1 MTAAMAG
8 KQLPCHCRNKIQ
20 LVAER
25 NGYEMLQYII
35 RRILLVIPV
44 VIFISFVVFYI
55 IQLPPGDYVSSY
67 SAKMSAAG
75 DVMTQAEMDE
85 MRSNLG
91 LDRPVYEQYFV
102 WMKKIV
108 LHGDFGFSFNY
119 NKPVLAVVKQYM
131 GLTLV
136 VSLVTM
142 VFQYL
147 VAIPVGIYTAVKQY
161 SPGDYFF
168 SGLSFIGMATPNFLL
183 AIILMFLSYTWF
195 GDPLLGLFSNEYVNA
210 PWSMDKVIDLAKHLV
225 IPVIVIGLASTADL
239 IRVMRGQMLDELNKP
254 NVVTAR
260 AKGVSETKILLKYP
274 TRAALNPIVSTFG
287 WSLSSV
293 FTGSTITAIVLNLP
307 IQGPVMYNALL
318 GQDMYLAGSWL
329 LFMALLTVL
338 GTLISDILL
347 AWLDPKI
354 RTEFRGN

>member
-1 MTAAMAG
+1 
-8 KQLPCHCRNKIQ
+8 
-20 LVAER
+20 
-25 NGYEMLQYII
+25 MLQYML
-35 RRILLVIPV
+35 RRIVLVIPV
-44 VIFISFVVFYI
+44 VFLISIIVFYI
-55 IQLPPGDYVSSY
+55 IQLPPGDYVSNY
-67 SAKMSAAG
+67 AAKMSVAG
-75 DVMTQAEMDE
+75 DVMSQEDMDK
-85 MRSNLG
+85 MRATLG
-91 LDRPVYEQYFV
+91 LDRPLYEQYFL
-102 WMKKIV
+102 WIKNIL

-119 NKPVLAVVKQYM
+119 NKPVTAVISQYM

-142 VFQYL
+142 AFQYL
-147 VAIPVGIYTAVKQY
+147 VAIPVGIYCAVKQY
-161 SPGDYFF
+161 SAGDYFF
-168 SGLSFIGMATPNFLL
+168 SGLSFLGMATPNFLM
-183 AIILMFLSYTWF
+183 AIILMYLSYTWF
-195 GDPLLGLFSNEYVNA
+195 GDPLLGLFSSEYANA
-210 PWSMDKVIDLAKHLV
+210 PWSYDKMVDLAKHLV

-260 AKGVSETKILLKYP
+260 AKGLSETKILFKYP

-287 WSLSSV
+287 WSLTSI

-307 IQGPVMYNALL
+307 IQGPVMYQALL

-329 LFMALLTVL
+329 LFMALLTVV

-354 RTEFRGN
+354 RTEFRGM

>member
-1 MTAAMAG
+1 
-8 KQLPCHCRNKIQ
+8 
-20 LVAER
+20 
-25 NGYEMLQYII
+25 MLQYSIK
-35 RRILLVIPV
+35 RILTAIPA
-44 VIFISFVVFYI
+44 VIFISFIVFYI

-67 SAKMSAAG
+67 SAQMTAAG
-75 DVMTQAEMDE
+75 EVMTQDDMDQ

-91 LDRPVYEQYFV
+91 LDRPIYEQYAI
-102 WMKKIV
+102 WIKKIV
-108 LHGDFGFSFNY
+108 FEGDFGYSFNY
-119 NKPVLAVVKQYM
+119 NKPVIDVVKQYM

-147 VAIPVGIYTAVKQY
+147 VAIPIGIYTAVKQY
-161 SPGDYFF
+161 SAGDYFF

-183 AIILMFLSYTWF
+183 AIILMYLSYTWF
-195 GDPLLGLFSNEYVNA
+195 GDPLLGLFSNEFVNA
-210 PWSMDKVIDLAKHLV
+210 PWSWDRIVDLSKHLV

-260 AKGVSETKILLKYP
+260 SKGLSETKILFKYP

-307 IQGPVMYNALL
+307 IQGPVMYKALL

-329 LFMALLTVL
+329 LFMALLTVI
-338 GTLISDILL
+338 GTLISDIML

>member
-1 MTAAMAG
+1 
-8 KQLPCHCRNKIQ
+8 
-20 LVAER
+20 
-25 NGYEMLQYII
+25 MLQYSIK
-35 RRILLVIPV
+35 RILMAIPV
-44 VIFISFVVFYI
+44 VVFISFIVFYI

-67 SAKMSAAG
+67 SAQMTAAG
-75 DVMTQAEMDE
+75 EVMTQEDMDQ
-85 MRSNLG
+85 MRANLG
-91 LDRPVYEQYFV
+91 LDRPVYEQYAI
-102 WMKKIV
+102 WIKKIV

-119 NKPVLAVVKQYM
+119 NKPVLDVVKQYM

-142 VFQYL
+142 AFQYL
-147 VAIPVGIYTAVKQY
+147 VAIPIGIYTAVKQY
-161 SPGDYFF
+161 SAEDYFF
-168 SGLSFIGMATPNFLL
+168 SGISFLGMATPNFLL
-183 AIILMFLSYTWF
+183 AIILMYLSYTWF

-210 PWSMDKVIDLAKHLV
+210 PWSMAKLMDLLKHLV

-260 AKGVSETKILLKYP
+260 SKGLSEAKILFKYP

-287 WSLSSV
+287 WSLSSI

-307 IQGPVMYNALL
+307 IQGPVMYKALL